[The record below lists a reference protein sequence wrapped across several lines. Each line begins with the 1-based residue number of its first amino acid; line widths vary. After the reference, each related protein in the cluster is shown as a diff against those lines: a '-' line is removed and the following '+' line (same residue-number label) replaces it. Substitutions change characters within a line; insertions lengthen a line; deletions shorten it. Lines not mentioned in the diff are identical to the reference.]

1 MDYVIKEDRG
11 KAISYTI
18 MGVSLGVIV
27 GLNGVL
33 YFVRGLDPLLGWS
46 IMGGLYVLFSF
57 ILLGII
63 KEPVD
68 IEKKTEGICF

>member
-18 MGVSLGVIV
+18 MGITLGVIV
-27 GLNGVL
+27 SLNVVFTL
-33 YFVRGLDPLLGWS
+33 IKNLDPTLGWG
-46 IMGGLYVLFSF
+46 IMGGLYVLFAF
-57 ILLGII
+57 ILLSII

-68 IEKKTEGICF
+68 IDF